1 MTRAVLMAS
10 ASSLV
15 VNRAVL
21 PSAFGRDPI
30 GDFWRGVMFGW
41 DDKRGREFD
50 GLQPR
55 MYGFD
60 DYGRRAFIQWSD
72 SSALE
77 KW

>member
-1 MTRAVLMAS
+1 MTRAALLGS

-21 PSAFGRDPI
+21 PSAFSRDPI

-50 GLQPR
+50 GLLPR
-55 MYGFD
+55 MYGTDLEAPPTFIVWKD
-60 DYGRRAFIQWSD
+60 FGARRHW
-72 SSALE
+72 
-77 KW
+77 

>member
-41 DDKRGREFD
+41 DDR
-50 GLQPR
+50 PA
-55 MYGFD
+55 
-60 DYGRRAFIQWSD
+60 RAFAGLGPRILGAERRERTFFRWADPVSR
-72 SSALE
+72 SH
-77 KW
+77 W